1 MLFWSAGPSSWT
13 LTAPEKTDSMNITPG
28 PSLGDKP
35 LSENAA
41 DSYTMPAR
49 LYTDPD
55 VFEQEKR
62 RYLRNRGITLGTKA
76 TSATLAIT

>member
-1 MLFWSAGPSSWT
+1 MNTTLSA
-13 LTAPEKTDSMNITPG
+13 
-28 PSLGDKP
+28 SLVDQP
-35 LSENAA
+35 VFENAV